1 MYIYI
6 DICMHK
12 CKLENAH
19 IHTRTCICIYIYINM
34 IGPGTIYEQIQE
46 WGMASKIGN
55 DGTDEI
61 GSS

>member
-1 MYIYI
+1 
-6 DICMHK
+6 MHK

>member
-1 MYIYI
+1 MHTYIHVHAYVY
-6 DICMHK
+6 
-12 CKLENAH
+12 
-19 IHTRTCICIYIYINM
+19 IYIYINM